1 MKFTKY
7 KLITFLS
14 LLLFNSLFTFL
25 TYLFTLKKLGQ
36 AELSTF
42 FMILGFSFIVFFFLL
57 LSFKAQEVL
66 NINHFVPTVW
76 FIFSILGIIAPLKDL
91 KDVEPA
97 LISIMTIPFSMFTT
111 SFYWIFLR
119 PKEQQAEENKK
130 SAEDKK
136 IEEKKLAEENKKLES
151 AQKSEIKMKRHLL
164 FFIPVL
170 VLCPLSNFLLQ
181 NEMFSVS
188 QLMILT
194 AGQYVGYFLFTLFFF
209 ITKKFSSPQRL
220 KQHIVT
226 TFVIGTIG
234 MIWVLSDNF
243 FRQSAGIG
251 FFIAVLCSALSWY
264 TKDLK
269 GISIINKK

>member
-1 MKFTKY
+1 
-7 KLITFLS
+7 
-14 LLLFNSLFTFL
+14 
-25 TYLFTLKKLGQ
+25 
-36 AELSTF
+36 
-42 FMILGFSFIVFFFLL
+42 
-57 LSFKAQEVL
+57 
-66 NINHFVPTVW
+66 
-76 FIFSILGIIAPLKDL
+76 
-91 KDVEPA
+91 
-97 LISIMTIPFSMFTT
+97 
-111 SFYWIFLR
+111 
-119 PKEQQAEENKK
+119 
-130 SAEDKK
+130 
-136 IEEKKLAEENKKLES
+136 
-151 AQKSEIKMKRHLL
+151 MKRYLL

-194 AGQYVGYFLFTLFFF
+194 VGQYVGYFLSTLFFF